1 MTYLWLALAFIAAA
15 VVAGV
20 IFARAGARRGGAQPG
35 GAQPGETA
43 QHWKAVGLAFAALAV
58 LTAVFDS
65 VMIGMELFH
74 YDASHILGLKIGL
87 APIEDFAYPLAG
99 AVALPGLWM
108 WLTRKRNDASPGSSQ
123 NFKGLVPQAL
133 LASRPVS
140 WINTAYPFAAALLL
154 TTREI
159 DWVLIVGT
167 FYFLIPYNL
176 AMYGINDVFDYE
188 SDLKNPRKGGIEGA
202 LLQPHLHRPMLWL
215 AAITNIPFLLVLAL
229 AGGPAAWIS
238 LTVSAFAVVAYS
250 VAGLRFKERPVLD
263 SLTSSTHFVSPAVVG
278 LALAGADVTPGLLIL
293 LAAFFLW
300 GMAAHAFG
308 AVQDIEPDRQAGIG
322 SIATVIGARRTVR
335 LAVGL
340 WLVAGLAMLATPWP
354 GPLAAIIAVPYIIN
368 CAPYWNV
375 TDTTAARTNV
385 AWRRFIWLNY
395 GSGFL
400 VTLIFILQWSLT
412 S

>member
-1 MTYLWLALAFIAAA
+1 MTYLWLALLFVAAA

-20 IFARAGARRGGAQPG
+20 AFARQGARS
-35 GAQPGETA
+35 GESTR
-43 QHWKAVGLAFAALAV
+43 HWQAVGLAFAALAV

-74 YDASHILGLKIGL
+74 YDASHILGITIGR
-87 APIEDFAYPLAG
+87 APLEDFAYPLAG
-99 AVALPGLWM
+99 VVALPGLWM
-108 WLTRKRNDASPGSSQ
+108 WLTRRRNAVAGSKL
-123 NFKGLVPQAL
+123 KGLVPQAL

-140 WINTAYPFAAALLL
+140 WINTAYPFAAAMLL

-159 DWVLIVGT
+159 NWVLIVGT

-202 LLQPHLHRPMLWL
+202 LLQPQLHRPMLWL
-215 AAITNIPFLLVLAL
+215 AAVTNVPFLLVLAL
-229 AGGPAAWIS
+229 AGGPAAWLS
-238 LTVSAFAVVAYS
+238 LAVSAFAVVAYS
-250 VAGLRFKERPVLD
+250 AAGLRFKERPVLD
-263 SLTSSTHFVSPAVVG
+263 SVTSSTHFVSPAVVG

-335 LAVGL
+335 LAVVL

-375 TDTTAARTNV
+375 TDTTAARTNT

>member
-15 VVAGV
+15 VIAGV
-20 IFARAGARRGGAQPG
+20 VFARHGAH
-35 GAQPGETA
+35 PGEA
-43 QHWKAVGLAFAALAV
+43 GKHWKAVGLAFAALAV

-74 YDASHILGLKIGL
+74 YDPSHILGIKAGL

-99 AVALPGLWM
+99 VVALPGLWL
-108 WLTRKRNDASPGSSQ
+108 WLTRKRESNPST
-123 NFKGLVPQAL
+123 KGPATLKGPAPLKSLVPQAV

-140 WINTAYPFAAALLL
+140 WINTAYPFAAAMLL

-159 DWVLIVGT
+159 DWVLVVGT

-188 SDLKNPRKGGIEGA
+188 SDLKNPRKGGMEGA

-215 AAITNIPFLLVLAL
+215 AAITNVPFLLVLAF

-278 LALAGADVTPGLLIL
+278 LALAGAEVTPGLVIL

-322 SIATVIGARRTVR
+322 SIATVFGARRTVR
-335 LAVGL
+335 LAVVL

-354 GPLAAIIAVPYIIN
+354 GPLAAIIAIPYVAN
-368 CAPYWNV
+368 CAPWWNV

>member
-1 MTYLWLALAFIAAA
+1 MTYLVLALLFIVAA
-15 VVAGV
+15 VIAGAA
-20 IFARAGARRGGAQPG
+20 FARASFPGKGGLSGERR
-35 GAQPGETA
+35 
-43 QHWKAVGLAFAALAV
+43 QHWKAVGIAFVALAV

-65 VMIGMELFH
+65 IMIGMELFH
-74 YDASHILGLKIGL
+74 YDAAHILGVKIGL

-99 AVALPGLWM
+99 VVALPGLWM
-108 WLTRKRNDASPGSSQ
+108 WLTRRRSRATKPNL
-123 NFKGLVPQAL
+123 KGLVPQAL

-140 WINTAYPFAAALLL
+140 WINTAYPFAAAMLL

-167 FYFLIPYNL
+167 FYFLVPYNL

-188 SDLKNPRKGGIEGA
+188 SDLKNPRKGGMEGA

-215 AAITNIPFLLVLAL
+215 AAITNVPFLVVLAF

-238 LTVSAFAVVAYS
+238 LAVSAFAVVAYS
-250 VAGLRFKERPVLD
+250 AAGLRFKERPVLD

-335 LAVGL
+335 LAVVL
-340 WLVAGLAMLATPWP
+340 WFVAGLAMLATPWP
-354 GPLAAIIAVPYIIN
+354 GPLAAIIAFPYIVN
-368 CAPYWNV
+368 CARYWNI
-375 TDTTAARTNV
+375 TDTTAGRTNA

-400 VTLIFILQWSLT
+400 VTLIFILQWSLA

>member
-1 MTYLWLALAFIAAA
+1 MTYLWLALAFISTAA
-15 VVAGV
+15 VAGV
-20 IFARAGARRGGAQPG
+20 IFARRGAM
-35 GAQPGETA
+35 PGEA
-43 QHWKAVGLAFAALAV
+43 GKHWKAVGLAFAALAI

-74 YDASHILGLKIGL
+74 YDASHILGVKIGL

-99 AVALPGLWM
+99 VVALPGLWM
-108 WLTRKRNDASPGSSQ
+108 WLTRKRKGSSSGST
-123 NFKGLVPQAL
+123 NLKGLVSQAL

-140 WINTAYPFAAALLL
+140 WINTAYPFAAAMLL

-159 DWVLIVGT
+159 DWVLIIGT

-215 AAITNIPFLLVLAL
+215 AAITNIPFLLMLAL
-229 AGGPAAWIS
+229 VGGPAAWIS
-238 LTVSAFAVVAYS
+238 LAVSAFAVVAYS

-278 LALAGADVTPGLLIL
+278 LVLAGADVTPGLLIL

-354 GPLAAIIAVPYIIN
+354 GPLAAIIAIPYIVN

-395 GSGFL
+395 CSGFL

>member
-15 VVAGV
+15 AIAGAL
-20 IFARAGARRGGAQPG
+20 FARHGVRRGEAGK
-35 GAQPGETA
+35 
-43 QHWKAVGLAFAALAV
+43 HWKAVGLAFTALAV

-74 YDASHILGLKIGL
+74 YDASHILGVKIGL

-99 AVALPGLWM
+99 VVALPGLWM
-108 WLTRKRNDASPGSSQ
+108 WLTGKRKGSGSRSSSSTL
-123 NFKGLVPQAL
+123 KGLVPQAL

-140 WINTAYPFAAALLL
+140 WINTAYPFAAAMLL

-159 DWVLIVGT
+159 DWVLVVGT

-215 AAITNIPFLLVLAL
+215 AAITNVPFLVVLAF
-229 AGGPAAWIS
+229 AGGPAVWMS
-238 LTVSAFAVVAYS
+238 LAVSAFAVVAYS

-278 LALAGADVTPGLLIL
+278 LALAGASLTPGLLIL

-354 GPLAAIIAVPYIIN
+354 GPLAAIIAIPYIVN

-400 VTLIFILQWSLT
+400 VTLIFILQWSFT

>member
-15 VVAGV
+15 AVAGV
-20 IFARAGARRGGAQPG
+20 IFARRGTRQ
-35 GAQPGETA
+35 GEA
-43 QHWKAVGLAFAALAV
+43 SRHWKAVGLAFAALAV

-74 YDASHILGLKIGL
+74 YDASHILGLKAGL

-99 AVALPGLWM
+99 VVVLPGLWM
-108 WLTRKRNDASPGSSQ
+108 WLTRRRSAGGKSDLT
-123 NFKGLVPQAL
+123 GLVPQAI

-140 WINTAYPFAAALLL
+140 WINTAYPFAAAMLL

-202 LLQPHLHRPMLWL
+202 LLRPQLHRPMLWL
-215 AAITNIPFLLVLAL
+215 AAITNVPFLLVLAF
-229 AGGPAAWIS
+229 AGGPAVWLS
-238 LTVSAFAVVAYS
+238 LAVSAFAVVAYS

-263 SLTSSTHFVSPAVVG
+263 SLTSSTHFVSSAVVG
-278 LALAGADVTPGLLIL
+278 LALAGAEVTPGLLLL

-335 LAVGL
+335 LAVVL
-340 WLVAGLAMLATPWP
+340 WFVAGLAMLATPWP
-354 GPLAAIIAVPYIIN
+354 GPLAAIIAVPYIVN

>member
-15 VVAGV
+15 VVAGLA
-20 IFARAGARRGGAQPG
+20 FARLGARH
-35 GAQPGETA
+35 GETA
-43 QHWKAVGLAFAALAV
+43 KHWKAVGIAFAALAV

-74 YDASHILGLKIGL
+74 YDPSHILGLKVGL
-87 APIEDFAYPLAG
+87 APLEDFAYPLAG
-99 AVALPGLWM
+99 VVALPGLWM
-108 WLTRKRNDASPGSSQ
+108 WLTRRRGAGAKSNL
-123 NFKGLVPQAL
+123 KGLVPQAV

-140 WINTAYPFAAALLL
+140 WINTAYPFAAAMLL

-215 AAITNIPFLLVLAL
+215 AVITNVPFLLVLAF
-229 AGGPAAWIS
+229 AGGPTTWLAVG
-238 LTVSAFAVVAYS
+238 VSAFAVAAYS

-335 LAVGL
+335 LAVVL

-354 GPLAAIIAVPYIIN
+354 GPLAAIIAVPYIAN

>member
-20 IFARAGARRGGAQPG
+20 IFARAGARPG
-35 GAQPGETA
+35 GAQPGDTA
-43 QHWKAVGLAFAALAV
+43 KHWKAVGLAFAALAV

-108 WLTRKRNDASPGSSQ
+108 WLTRKRNDASPPSSRD
-123 NFKGLVPQAL
+123 FKGLVPQAL

-140 WINTAYPFAAALLL
+140 WINTAYPFAAAMLL

-159 DWVLIVGT
+159 DWVLIVST

-188 SDLKNPRKGGIEGA
+188 SDLKNPRKGGLEGA

-215 AAITNIPFLLVLAL
+215 AAITNVPFLLVLAF

-354 GPLAAIIAVPYIIN
+354 GPLAAIIALPYIVN

>member
-1 MTYLWLALAFIAAA
+1 MTYLWLALVFIAAA

-20 IFARAGARRGGAQPG
+20 IFARQGTRSGEARK
-35 GAQPGETA
+35 
-43 QHWKAVGLAFAALAV
+43 HWKAVGLAFAALAV

-65 VMIGMELFH
+65 IMIGMELFH
-74 YDASHILGLKIGL
+74 YDASHILGLTIGL

-108 WLTRKRNDASPGSSQ
+108 WLTRKRNGSTSPGGES
-123 NFKGLVPQAL
+123 NLKGLVPQAL

-140 WINTAYPFAAALLL
+140 WINTAYPFAAAMLL

-167 FYFLIPYNL
+167 FYFLVPYNL

-238 LTVSAFAVVAYS
+238 LAVSAFAVVAYS

-278 LALAGADVTPGLLIL
+278 LALADADVTSGLLIL

-308 AVQDIEPDRQAGIG
+308 AVQDIQPDRQAGIG

-354 GPLAAIIAVPYIIN
+354 GPLAAIIAVPYIVN

>member
-1 MTYLWLALAFIAAA
+1 MTYLWLALAFITAA
-15 VVAGV
+15 VLAGV
-20 IFARAGARRGGAQPG
+20 ILARRGAR
-35 GAQPGETA
+35 PGEA
-43 QHWKAVGLAFAALAV
+43 GKHWKAVGLAFAALAV

-74 YDASHILGLKIGL
+74 YDASHILGLRVGL

-99 AVALPGLWM
+99 VVALPGLWM
-108 WLTRKRNDASPGSSQ
+108 WLTRKRNGASRPTP
-123 NFKGLVPQAL
+123 NRKGLLPQAL

-140 WINTAYPFAAALLL
+140 WINTAYPFAAAMLL

-159 DWVLIVGT
+159 DWVLLVGT

-215 AAITNIPFLLVLAL
+215 AAITNVPFLLVLAF
-229 AGGPAAWIS
+229 AGGSAAWIS
-238 LTVSAFAVVAYS
+238 LAVSAFAVVAYS
-250 VAGLRFKERPVLD
+250 AAGLRFKERPVLD

-278 LALAGADVTPGLLIL
+278 LALAGAEVTPGLVIL

-354 GPLAAIIAVPYIIN
+354 GPLAAIIAVPYIVN

>member
-15 VVAGV
+15 AVAGV
-20 IFARAGARRGGAQPG
+20 IFARRGARQ
-35 GAQPGETA
+35 GEA
-43 QHWKAVGLAFAALAV
+43 SRHWKAVGLAFAALAV

-74 YDASHILGLKIGL
+74 YDASHILGLKAGL

-99 AVALPGLWM
+99 VVVLPGLWM
-108 WLTRKRNDASPGSSQ
+108 WLTRRRSAAAKSDLT
-123 NFKGLVPQAL
+123 GLVPQAI

-140 WINTAYPFAAALLL
+140 WINTAYPFAAAMLL

-202 LLQPHLHRPMLWL
+202 LLRPQLHRPMLWL
-215 AAITNIPFLLVLAL
+215 AAITNVPFLLVLAF
-229 AGGPAAWIS
+229 AGGPAVWLS
-238 LTVSAFAVVAYS
+238 LAVSAFAVVAYS

-278 LALAGADVTPGLLIL
+278 LALAGAEVTPGLLLL

-335 LAVGL
+335 LAVVL
-340 WLVAGLAMLATPWP
+340 WFVAGLAMLATTWP
-354 GPLAAIIAVPYIIN
+354 GPLAAIIAVPYIVN